1 MPYITNMSKIKTIAA
16 ATALAATTATAQAGL
31 VAHFPMEVS
40 GDRIEETVSGQRFYV
55 EGHFAPE
62 NVAGAVG
69 HALRFD
75 GYTSHVDAYLGDIIP
90 AGTQKMTVSMWV
102 AVPCYPI
109 IQIDTN
115 TGEKTAVVS
124 CLDTDARTGFGLY
137 LGFNGKYSFRT
148 YLGGWPVNIDVDE
161 PLPTY
166 RWNNITAV
174 IDCDAQ
180 SIRLYNNGE
189 KVGSARAS
197 GSVSFKASALYM
209 GQGRESRMA
218 GPFQLMSFNGLID
231 DISIWDE
238 AKDQATI
245 KSWQTTSTPDL
256 DIPASRF
263 ADDILRP
270 RFHGMPAAGWTNEC
284 HGMWHSDGRYHLFF
298 QKNADGPYM
307 ARLHWGHISS
317 ENLYDWREEKI
328 ALAPGNPYDI
338 KGCWS
343 GCVFADEAIT
353 GGKPNIL
360 YTAVD
365 YARATIA
372 QAEPTDASLDNWI
385 KAADNPIIDW
395 RPGGLS
401 DDFRDPYF
409 FRNGDNAYIIV
420 GTAKGG
426 IGATTLHRYD
436 AASGKWSNNG
446 DIFFS
451 GSNAAQDGTF
461 WEMPNI
467 TQMPD
472 GRWLFTATPMGTG
485 RGVRT
490 LYWTGSIAADGTF
503 VPDANSATPR
513 TVEMESREG
522 FGLLSPTIYRHN
534 DKTIATGIVPDKL
547 PSADNWNLGW
557 AHCYSLPREWRLDA
571 DGTLL
576 QKPYEGLAGLRTEMS
591 CSRSNIKLD
600 GELPLDPV
608 RGRALELCATFEA
621 GNSAFGF
628 QIFKSAAA
636 EGTISYNPATG
647 ELTAD
652 FSRLTRLVNDGGVYD
667 GVYRCTLPER
677 IPAGAQVKL
686 DVWVDHSIVDI
697 FVNDKWATS
706 VRIFATDAQADG
718 TAVFADGP
726 TTVGELNAWVLKDPR
741 PGSGIGDAIA
751 DGKETDGAFVDVYDI
766 AGVKIRS
773 GVARDEATV
782 GLPAGIYIAGG
793 RKVAV
798 R

>member
-1 MPYITNMSKIKTIAA
+1 MSKIKTIAA
-16 ATALAATTATAQAGL
+16 ATALAATAATAQAGL

-40 GDRIEETVSGQRFYV
+40 GDRIEETVSGNRFYV

-69 HALRFD
+69 RALRFD

-174 IDCDAQ
+174 IDCAAQ

-189 KVGSARAS
+189 EVGSARAS
-197 GSVSFKASALYM
+197 GTVSFKASALYM
-209 GQGRESRMA
+209 GQGRESRMS

-238 AKDQATI
+238 AKDEATI
-245 KSWQTTSTPDL
+245 KSWQNTSAPDL

-328 ALAPGNPYDI
+328 ALAPGDPYDI

-343 GCVFADEAIT
+343 GCIFADEAIT

-372 QAEPTDASLDNWI
+372 QAEP
-385 KAADNPIIDW
+385 
-395 RPGGLS
+395 
-401 DDFRDPYF
+401 
-409 FRNGDNAYIIV
+409 
-420 GTAKGG
+420 
-426 IGATTLHRYD
+426 
-436 AASGKWSNNG
+436 
-446 DIFFS
+446 
-451 GSNAAQDGTF
+451 
-461 WEMPNI
+461 
-467 TQMPD
+467 
-472 GRWLFTATPMGTG
+472 
-485 RGVRT
+485 
-490 LYWTGSIAADGTF
+490 
-503 VPDANSATPR
+503 
-513 TVEMESREG
+513 
-522 FGLLSPTIYRHN
+522 
-534 DKTIATGIVPDKL
+534 
-547 PSADNWNLGW
+547 
-557 AHCYSLPREWRLDA
+557 
-571 DGTLL
+571 
-576 QKPYEGLAGLRTEMS
+576 
-591 CSRSNIKLD
+591 
-600 GELPLDPV
+600 
-608 RGRALELCATFEA
+608 
-621 GNSAFGF
+621 
-628 QIFKSAAA
+628 
-636 EGTISYNPATG
+636 
-647 ELTAD
+647 
-652 FSRLTRLVNDGGVYD
+652 
-667 GVYRCTLPER
+667 
-677 IPAGAQVKL
+677 
-686 DVWVDHSIVDI
+686 
-697 FVNDKWATS
+697 
-706 VRIFATDAQADG
+706 
-718 TAVFADGP
+718 
-726 TTVGELNAWVLKDPR
+726 
-741 PGSGIGDAIA
+741 
-751 DGKETDGAFVDVYDI
+751 
-766 AGVKIRS
+766 
-773 GVARDEATV
+773 
-782 GLPAGIYIAGG
+782 
-793 RKVAV
+793 
-798 R
+798 